1 MVSGKKKKEING
13 KDLVAEQRGGGSE
26 GRVAFVLSGQRNLPV
41 RGGADW
47 AADGDHGADLGGRAC
62 PGKGQVEKY

>member
-1 MVSGKKKKEING
+1 MVSEKKKIEIKG
-13 KDLVAEQRGGGSE
+13 KDSVAEQRGGGSE
-26 GRVAFVLSGQRNLPV
+26 GRVASVLSGQRNLQV

-47 AADGDHGADLGGRAC
+47 AADGGHGADLGAY